1 MQPVIWEY
9 SLGLCCVVPV
19 FPTNSPKT
27 ADFGVLRALLQFTS
41 RGAFFPVNYLDLFS
55 LGIALKDKAV
65 KFTRGTPR
73 INGPLKCQN
82 LLGGAVLPCG
92 CKDAPERE
100 LYVFP
105 KWKKESFQC

>member
-1 MQPVIWEY
+1 M
-9 SLGLCCVVPV
+9 
-19 FPTNSPKT
+19 
-27 ADFGVLRALLQFTS
+27 
-41 RGAFFPVNYLDLFS
+41 NYLDLFS
-55 LGIALKDKAV
+55 LGITLKDKAV
-65 KFTRGTPR
+65 QFTRGTPR

-105 KWKKESFQC
+105 KWKKESFHC